1 MDNHPIPQ
9 DVTGF
14 QFKLIGAMTVKQFGY
29 VAFGVIMAVILYY
42 LPFKEPFGT
51 LIKVI
56 FIPLLGGSGFAI
68 AFFPIEGR
76 PVDVMLGNFLKSL
89 FTPNQYVYHKS
100 ARALSFNALSKTQ
113 SVSKSTR
120 PLIAIQRDKE
130 QKLQALL
137 QSAHDQQV
145 NPLDAR
151 ENAFLQSLVTPQVV
165 QVHPTRQLQ
174 TPQSVASQNTSD
186 KLEQQK
192 EFLTK
197 QLEEA
202 KKEET
207 TQKQPA
213 AQSAAHQKVTM
224 LEKQILALQNQKQHI
239 DQELTKLQSQLA
251 SKQGSIQTQPAMQA
265 PIIARA
271 LPNEQ
276 MRRAGLPHVPD
287 VPNVVVGIVKD
298 PRGNVLPNMLVE
310 VKDKDGNPVRA
321 FKTNMLGQFASA
333 TPLAVGL
340 YTIELEDP
348 KKQHTFTAIQI
359 DANNQIM
366 QPIEVMSQ
374 DAREE
379 LRKALF
385 N

>member
-14 QFKLIGAMTVKQFGY
+14 QFKLIGSMTVKQFSY
-29 VAFGVIMAVILYY
+29 VAFGVVMAVILYY

-56 FIPLLGGSGFAI
+56 FIPLFGGSGFAI
-68 AFFPIEGR
+68 AFLPIEGR

-89 FTPNQYVYHKS
+89 LTPNQYVYYKS
-100 ARALSFNALSKTQ
+100 ARTLSFNTMNKPPT
-113 SVSKSTR
+113 VNKSAK

-130 QKLQALL
+130 QKLQTLL
-137 QSAHDQQV
+137 QSAHAQQI

-151 ENAFLQSLVTPQVV
+151 ENAFLQSLSTPQIV
-165 QVHPTRQLQ
+165 QAHPPRQ
-174 TPQSVASQNTSD
+174 PQSVQPVASQNTPD
-186 KLEQQK
+186 NLEQEK
-192 EFLTK
+192 EVLTK
-197 QLEEA
+197 QLEQA
-202 KKEET
+202 KQEET
-207 TQKQPA
+207 IQKLPE
-213 AQSAAHQKVTM
+213 AQSSAHQKVI
-224 LEKQILALQNQKQHI
+224 LIERQILALQNKKQQL
-239 DQELTKLQSQLA
+239 DKELAQLQNQLVTKQA
-251 SKQGSIQTQPAMQA
+251 VGPAPQA
-265 PIIARA
+265 PIARA
-271 LPNEQ
+271 IPNEQ
-276 MRRAGLPHVPD
+276 IKIAGLPHVPD

-366 QPIEVMSQ
+366 QPIEIMSQ